1 ADTDLT
7 HPAAPPRHRQT
18 HPPQPYHPLSDRITR
33 ILQRHGFTPRCTY
46 DPRSHTDIIRASWP
60 TPTTTPT
67 KRAWDPP
74 CDIPPF

>member
-1 ADTDLT
+1 MIAT
-7 HPAAPPRHRQT
+7 
-18 HPPQPYHPLSDRITR
+18 RITR